1 MEKSKSVGIEVKY
14 SDLSNFHIDS
24 TLARM
29 AEVIT
34 DGHSAYKIKKMCRA
48 VNDAK
53 KKIAAEYDEEI
64 VKKFSKKDESGN
76 VIRVQ
81 PEKDPLGFVP
91 DDEQKEGLKDAFK
104 AFGEKTVWIDRP
116 ALSLHD
122 LRDMPM
128 SALDQ
133 DSLKN
138 LIDDT
143 EAERGHSMLARVK

>member
-1 MEKSKSVGIEVKY
+1 MEKSKTAGIELKY

-29 AEVIT
+29 AEVVT

-48 VNDAK
+48 VNEAK
-53 KKIAAEYDEEI
+53 KKIASEYDEEI

-76 VIRVQ
+76 VVRVQ
-81 PEKDPLGFVP
+81 PDKDPLGFVP
-91 DDEQKEGLKDAFK
+91 DDTQKDGLKDAFK
-104 AFGEKTVWIDRP
+104 AFGEKTIWIDRP
-116 ALSLHD
+116 ALTLHD

-138 LIDDT
+138 LIDDS
-143 EAERGHSMLARVK
+143 EAERSHPMLARVK

>member
-1 MEKSKSVGIEVKY
+1 MEKAKANGIEVKY

-24 TLARM
+24 TLSRM
-29 AEVIT
+29 AEVVT

-64 VKKFSKKDESGN
+64 VKKFSKKDEAGN

-81 PEKDPLGFVP
+81 PEKDPLGFLP
-91 DDEQKEGLKDAFK
+91 EDSQKDALKEAFK
-104 AFGEKTVWIDRP
+104 AFGEKTVFIDRP
-116 ALSLHD
+116 ALTLHD

-143 EAERGHSMLARVK
+143 EAERNQPMLARVK

>member
-1 MEKSKSVGIEVKY
+1 MEKAKANGIEVKY

-24 TLARM
+24 TLSRM
-29 AEVIT
+29 AEVVT

-64 VKKFSKKDESGN
+64 VKKFSKKDEAGN

-81 PEKDPLGFVP
+81 PEKDPLGFLP
-91 DDEQKEGLKDAFK
+91 EDSQKDALKEAFK
-104 AFGEKTVWIDRP
+104 AFGEKTVFIDRP
-116 ALSLHD
+116 ALTLHD

-133 DSLKN
+133 YILKN

-143 EAERGHSMLARVK
+143 